1 MTGIPA
7 RCTVPGQEAA
17 QPELEI
23 LLQPGHGNVA
33 AMTTSVS
40 VSCVPPV
47 SEREEHWRLEVGRHG
62 GAGVTAMVGVGIR

>member
-33 AMTTSVS
+33 AMTTLESVS
-40 VSCVPPV
+40 VYHLSV
-47 SEREEHWRLEVGRHG
+47 SERSTGGWRLAATEVPGSLRWSEW
-62 GAGVTAMVGVGIR
+62 V